1 MSEPLTADAEPC
13 CEWCGG
19 AVWDASELQNGKCL
33 LCVVNDCN
41 HYNRDVASYDLQ
53 IYDKELT
60 LHMVCMDC
68 EICWE
73 IKHHLS
79 QGIKSKYHHEDLNAS
94 DIND

>member
-1 MSEPLTADAEPC
+1 MSDEEVC

-19 AVWDASELQNGKCL
+19 EVWDASELKNGKCL

-53 IYDKELT
+53 IYSRHLT
-60 LHMVCMDC
+60 IHMVCLDC
-68 EICWE
+68 EISWDVRY
-73 IKHHLS
+73 HLEH
-79 QGIKSKYHHEDLNAS
+79 GIKSKYRHEDLNAS

>member
-1 MSEPLTADAEPC
+1 MSEEKEIC

-19 AVWDASELQNGKCL
+19 EVWDDSELEMGKCL
-33 LCVVNDCN
+33 MCRVNDCH
-41 HYNRDVASYDLQ
+41 HYNRDVASYDLS
-53 IYDKELT
+53 IYDKQLI

-73 IKHHLS
+73 VKHNLS
-79 QGIKSKYHHEDLNAS
+79 QGIKSKYQHENLNAS